1 MQMLVV
7 AWDAVTTKTVVNCFW
22 KSKISSESQKAAI
35 AEVNDSFE
43 KLEEEIEDVHSIQ
56 PGLVS
61 ENMDVASITEIDAQV
76 LAVQPPLSDAEIVV
90 ELLEM
95 EDVSN
100 DNDDVIETEDERV
113 YCPDRN
119 KLWQITEARQT
130 FSLFSKDGAIVQSY
144 ANHVARIIDQHF
156 SEKSGQTTIRD
167 F

>member
-7 AWDAVTTKTVVNCFW
+7 AWDAVTTKTVVNCFR

-76 LAVQPPLSDAEIVV
+76 LAVQPLLSDAEIVV

-100 DNDDVIETEDERV
+100 DNDDVMETEDERV

-119 KLWQITEARQT
+119 KL
-130 FSLFSKDGAIVQSY
+130 
-144 ANHVARIIDQHF
+144 
-156 SEKSGQTTIRD
+156 
-167 F
+167 